1 VRITARYTFDAAHR
15 LRDSALDNAEN
26 DRVYGP
32 CSRIHGHTYRLEVSL
47 RGDALIHGMLIDFGR
62 VDAVVNERIID
73 RLDHRVI
80 NEVAELA
87 GNTTTAEDIA
97 QWIWSELDGVFAED
111 GVTLDEVTLCE
122 GVRFSATVSRND
134 FHE

>member
-1 VRITARYTFDAAHR
+1 VKITARYTFDAAHR
-15 LRDSALDNAEN
+15 LYDSALGSEEN
-26 DRVYGP
+26 DRLYGP

-47 RGDALIHGMLIDFGR
+47 RGDSLVHGMLIDFGR

-80 NEVAELA
+80 NEVAELT

-97 QWIWSELDGVFAED
+97 QWIWSELDSAFTED
-111 GVTLDEVTLCE
+111 DVTLYEVTLYE
-122 GVRFSATVSRND
+122 GDRFSATVSRDD
-134 FHE
+134 FRD

>member
-1 VRITARYTFDAAHR
+1 MRITARYTFDAAHR
-15 LRDSALDNAEN
+15 LCDSALDSAGN

-47 RGDALIHGMLIDFGR
+47 RGDTLIHGMLIDFGR

-111 GVTLDEVTLCE
+111 GVTLDEVTLYE
-122 GVRFSATVSRND
+122 GDRFSATVSRND